1 MEVEVTYLNVLSK
14 HLCNWGKP
22 QTL

>member
-1 MEVEVTYLNVLSK
+1 MEVEVTYLNLLSK